1 MTETL
6 KEPKSRSQGRA
17 TPELPPCPAADE
29 EMDPHGVLVVADDPG
44 LRTRFHQV
52 CAGLGRPCCG
62 ATLAD
67 AVVGPVPARGARL
80 AVVAAGGLDVPLG
93 AVLDAL
99 HEAGVV
105 TVALYGPPF
114 GGLVHLLALELGYD
128 HVWCE
133 SASDEALAV
142 LVKHAGM
149 RRPRAGAAR
158 VEDPMPPTE
167 LSVDTASLTCTVRG
181 VPFTLGTSSLYT
193 LKLLLDRAPHPV
205 SRTEIEEVIPLT
217 KAGRIGGTRVVDAHV
232 SRLRQ
237 RLREVG
243 AGGVRIVAIR
253 GKGYRI
259 TTVRDDAPLP
269 DDRP

>member
-6 KEPKSRSQGRA
+6 DEPQSRSQERLARGPQSQPGA
-17 TPELPPCPAADE
+17 SD
-29 EMDPHGVLVVADDPG
+29 EMDPLGVLVVADDPAV
-44 LRTRFHQV
+44 RTRLLQV
-52 CAGLGRPCCG
+52 CAGLGRPCVG
-62 ATLAD
+62 TTLAEV
-67 AVVGPVPARGARL
+67 VVGPAPARGSRL
-80 AVVAAGGLDVPLG
+80 AVVVASGLDVPLG

-99 HEAGVV
+99 HEAGVIS
-105 TVALYGPPF
+105 VALYGPPF
-114 GGLVHLLALELGYD
+114 GGLAHLLALELGYD

-133 SASDEALAV
+133 PASDEALAV
-142 LVKHAGM
+142 LIKHAGT
-149 RRPRAGAAR
+149 RRHQAWAAPA
-158 VEDPMPPTE
+158 EDTMPPTE

-181 VPFTLGTSSLYT
+181 VPFTLGPSSLYT

-205 SRTEIEEVIPLT
+205 SRAEIEAVIPLT

-259 TTVRDDAPLP
+259 TTVRDDMPAP
-269 DDRP
+269 DDGS